1 MANPAVI
8 NSLKKQ
14 KQERDLFLQ
23 GQYIIREKSK
33 NPKDYLGNDLI
44 KVITGPRRSGKSTF
58 ALLLLKGEGYAYVN
72 LEDNSLMSLI
82 QDNDDELMDSL
93 EEVYGKFTYIL
104 VDEIQNL
111 NAWEMFLN
119 KLHRRGYNVF
129 VTGSNGK
136 LLSGE
141 LATSLTGRHIT
152 IDIFPLSF
160 QEVMNYLYPESRP
173 PDSTISAELRKYLIS
188 GGFPEIITKQ
198 FDVNNYLGNLINSTI
213 YKDVVTRNR
222 IRMAPK
228 VEKLANYLIAN
239 CTREFSYRNIATML
253 EVKSANTV
261 NKYIEYLEQTFLFFQ
276 LNRYSFKFKE
286 QINSNKKIYI
296 VDNGILSSQN
306 LFNSSSEGIYL
317 ENMIFA
323 ELLRRKYRQN
333 IDLFYYKTRNDK
345 EVDFILKDWQKT
357 KELIQ
362 VSYDIHDPKTE
373 KREVSALLEASE
385 ELKCDNLVIINWDIE
400 KEEIKDGKTIKYIP
414 AWKWL
419 LSEEKSK

>member
-1 MANPAVI
+1 
-8 NSLKKQ
+8 
-14 KQERDLFLQ
+14 
-23 GQYIIREKSK
+23 
-33 NPKDYLGNDLI
+33 
-44 KVITGPRRSGKSTF
+44 
-58 ALLLLKGEGYAYVN
+58 
-72 LEDNSLMSLI
+72 
-82 QDNDDELMDSL
+82 
-93 EEVYGKFTYIL
+93 
-104 VDEIQNL
+104 
-111 NAWEMFLN
+111 MFLN

-160 QEVMNYLYPESRP
+160 QEVMSYLYPESRP
-173 PDSTISAELRKYLIS
+173 PENTISVELRKYLIS
-188 GGFPEIITKQ
+188 GGFPEIITKE

-222 IRMAPK
+222 IRTAPK

-239 CTREFSYRNIATML
+239 CNQEFSYRNVAKIL
-253 EVKSANTV
+253 EVKSDNTV

-286 QINSNKKIYI
+286 QVNSNKKIYI

-306 LFNSSSEGIYL
+306 RFNSSSEGIYL
-317 ENMIFA
+317 ENMIFV

-345 EVDFILKDWQKT
+345 EIDFVLKD
-357 KELIQ
+357 
-362 VSYDIHDPKTE
+362 
-373 KREVSALLEASE
+373 
-385 ELKCDNLVIINWDIE
+385 
-400 KEEIKDGKTIKYIP
+400 
-414 AWKWL
+414 
-419 LSEEKSK
+419 